1 MQESEHFIKYVLQ
14 DPVWLLMAD
23 TDESVM
29 MTYQMPSRN
38 LEEVLKKDRK
48 KLKQLQALQPR
59 FTEGQKQELQEVHP
73 WVRSGGLPAAM
84 DVAECIY
91 CENMEKGNI
100 CVPYEEHIPAL
111 GLNEVT
117 GTKEEEN
124 GPPLSHKN

>member
-1 MQESEHFIKYVLQ
+1 MA
-14 DPVWLLMAD
+14 AD
-23 TDESVM
+23 T
-29 MTYQMPSRN
+29 P
-38 LEEVLKKDRK
+38 
-48 KLKQLQALQPR
+48 
-59 FTEGQKQELQEVHP
+59 GHHHH
-73 WVRSGGLPAAM
+73 SGGLRLCNE
-84 DVAECIY
+84 DLIFVTDFTYFSLKECVY